1 MNRAPALRP
10 FVQLLTLSMGLTL
23 GLTHPMATAQTTSPL
38 VDANTLDGQVVA
50 PRARVAQASISGL
63 GDTPAWKAPV
73 QAERFDGQSLKQA
86 QVTSFSDLTTL
97 VASMSDAY
105 NAGGYWGIVSIRG
118 FELDNTQ
125 NYLREGLPINA
136 ETVLPLGNKAGVEV
150 FKGTSGLQA
159 GVSAPGGLVN
169 LLVKRPTGH
178 VRSVELGLSSRRTLN
193 AGFDLGDR
201 FGEQER
207 FGLRVHGQF
216 SALRSN
222 VHPQDGQAHAVGV
235 AADWRLAPNTLLEV
249 ELEHNRS
256 QQNSVPGYSAF
267 GSQGVVNASL
277 IDPDVS
283 LNGHTFTKP
292 MVSEGS
298 TGSIRLTQKLG
309 VGWQWQGSY
318 GEQHLRTDDRAAFPF
333 GCSKEGV
340 PDRFC
345 SDGSHDIANYVSD
358 DETRLTRAYDT
369 HVQGLWAAWGTH
381 SLQAGLAGTQQSSRL
396 PTATFDAMGSADAQ
410 GNFIAANYFAFA
422 QPQNNRDMRSTS
434 VYARDTWQL
443 SERWTTWLGARSTR
457 YERSQWLSDSASA
470 VSTYS
475 DSLVTPWAALGYQ
488 VAPQQQVYVSWGEGA
503 ENLLSPFFTTQSTN
517 YVNPGSYLPVAK
529 SRQLEVGYKG
539 QWQQTYASVNLFSTK
554 RPVGAFVTDSAGAT
568 TYQLDGIAR
577 HEGIEA
583 DVRHRMGPVQLNGN
597 AILMKA
603 RREGSVQ
610 AGIDGLQPTNVP
622 DHSVRAQ
629 VQYNLPSVPRASVA
643 LTWVHEGRRAVDP
656 ANTLPIPS
664 WNRFDL
670 GAQFIQTAGDQ
681 SITWN
686 LGVKNLLDTR
696 AWRESP
702 YKFDHVYLIPMAS
715 RTLAVTAQ
723 IDF

>member
-1 MNRAPALRP
+1 MTCAPVLRP
-10 FVQLLTLSMGLTL
+10 FVQLLALAL
-23 GLTHPMATAQTTSPL
+23 GHMALLANAQTSSAL
-38 VDANTLDGQVVA
+38 VSTAALDSQVVA

-86 QVTSFSDLTTL
+86 QVTSLADLTTM

-105 NAGGYWGIVSIRG
+105 NAGGYWGIVSLRG

-178 VRSVELGLSSRRTLN
+178 VRSVELGLSSRRGLN
-193 AGFDLGDR
+193 AGFDLADR

-216 SALRSN
+216 SALRPN

-235 AADWRLAPNTLLEV
+235 AADWRVGPGTLLEV

-256 QQNSVPGYSAF
+256 RQNSVPGYSVF
-267 GSQGVVNASL
+267 GANGVVDASL
-277 IDPDVS
+277 VDPDVS
-283 LNGHTFTKP
+283 LNGHGFSQP

-298 TGSIRLTQKLG
+298 TGSIRLTQQLG
-309 VGWQWQGSY
+309 SGWQWQGSY
-318 GEQHLRTDDRAAFPF
+318 GEQHLRTDDRAAFPL
-333 GCSKEGV
+333 GCSGGSAYV

-345 SDGSHDIANYVSD
+345 DDGRHDIYNYISEN
-358 DETRLTRAYDT
+358 ETRLTRAYDT
-369 HVQGLWAAWGTH
+369 HVKGQWAAWGTH
-381 SLQAGLAGTQQSSRL
+381 ELQAGLAGTHQSSRQ
-396 PTATFDAMGSADAQ
+396 PTAVYDLMGLADAQ
-410 GNFIAANYFAFA
+410 GQLVASDFKAFPT
-422 QPQNNRDMRSTS
+422 PQNNRDMRSTS
-434 VYARDTWQL
+434 VYVRDSWQL

-457 YERSQWLSDSASA
+457 YERSQWLSDGASA
-470 VSTYS
+470 VSTYA
-475 DSLVTPWAALGYQ
+475 DSLVTPWAAIGYQ
-488 VAPQQQVYVSWGEGA
+488 VAAQQQVYVSWGEGA
-503 ENLLSPFFTTQSTN
+503 ENLLSPFFSTLHSN
-517 YVNPGSYLPVAK
+517 YTNPGSYLPVAK

-539 QWQQTYASVNLFSTK
+539 QWQQTYASVNLFGIK
-554 RPVGAFVTDSAGAT
+554 RPMGDFVTDGAGAT

-583 DVRHRMGPVQLNGN
+583 EVRHRVGAVQLNGS
-597 AILMKA
+597 AVLMKA

-610 AGIDGLQPTNVP
+610 AGISGLQPVNVP

-629 VQYNLPSVPRASVA
+629 VQYHLPTLPRASVA
-643 LTWVHEGRRAVDP
+643 LTWVHEGRRAVDS
-656 ANTLPIPS
+656 ANTLHIPS

-670 GAQFIQTAGDQ
+670 GAQFIQTAGEQ
-681 SITWN
+681 TITWN
-686 LGVKNLLDTR
+686 LGIKNLLDTR

-702 YKFDHVYLIPMAS
+702 YKFAHLYLIPMAS
-715 RTLAVTAQ
+715 RTAAVTAQ